1 MEMITC
7 LKTRRSIRKYKE
19 EKIPRSLIEENVEI
33 ARYAPTWKNSQTPGY
48 VVVDSQELKEE
59 IAANCVAGFAK
70 NAAMIRTSAALVVLT
85 YTTGISGYDPDG
97 SFTTC
102 RGDAWESFDAGIA
115 AQTFCLTAWE
125 KGIGS
130 CIMGLFEEDKVAKA
144 VGLPEGKRVAALI
157 ALGYPDEEPKVRP
170 RKEVEE
176 LLSFR

>member
-1 MEMITC
+1 
-7 LKTRRSIRKYKE
+7 LE
-19 EKIPRSLIEENVEI
+19 EIVEI
-33 ARYAPTWKNSQTPGY
+33 ARYAPTWKNSQAPGY

-85 YTTGISGYDPDG
+85 YASGISGYEADG
-97 SFTTC
+97 SFSTT

-115 AQTFCLTAWE
+115 CQSFCLTAWE
-125 KGIGS
+125 KGLGS
-130 CIMGLFEEDKVAKA
+130 CIMGIFEEEKVAKA
-144 VGLPEGKRVAALI
+144 IELPEGRRIAALI